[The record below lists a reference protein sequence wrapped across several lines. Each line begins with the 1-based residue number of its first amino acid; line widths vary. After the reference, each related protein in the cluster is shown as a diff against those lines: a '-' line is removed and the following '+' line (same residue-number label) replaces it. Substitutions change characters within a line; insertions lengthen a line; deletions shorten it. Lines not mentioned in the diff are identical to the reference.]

1 MRKEFMYA
9 FCISR
14 TIVFEV
20 NYYTLGGNE
29 HPYFSTSASKFNRP
43 KTDWKRCGQAQADLL
58 PKFSTA
64 MKFWKKW
71 DKHHC
76 KDLTDDEYTELIKD
90 IDELKTKYPYHIEDN
105 LDVSRQPYNPYIG
118 FWRIKNMSM
127 TVPKSR

>member
-29 HPYFSTSASKFNRP
+29 HPYFSTSANEFNRP

-76 KDLTDDEYTELIKD
+76 KDLTDGEYTELVGD
-90 IDELKTKYPYHIEDN
+90 IEELKTKYPYHIEDN
-105 LDVSRQPYNPYIG
+105 LDVSKQPYNPYIG